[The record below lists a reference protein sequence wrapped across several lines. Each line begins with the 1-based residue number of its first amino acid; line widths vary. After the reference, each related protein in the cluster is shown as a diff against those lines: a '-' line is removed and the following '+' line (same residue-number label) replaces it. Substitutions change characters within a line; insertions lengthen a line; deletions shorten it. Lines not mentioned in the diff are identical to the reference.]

1 MALTVH
7 LNSFSYIK
15 SGIPDDHTGHGGGF
29 VFDCRFINNPGRKE
43 EFKSLTGQQKEV
55 IAFLESQEEMNKFL
69 NNVYDITDPAIEN
82 YIERKGLGMQESPT
96 GLWYFLRK
104 EGRGNLISDNKKVRI
119 AYECSLLDGTKCYSS
134 DDSGPKE
141 IVLGKTGIEQG
152 LYEGLKMLRPGAEAI
167 FIIPPFLGHGL
178 IGDGRKIPPRA
189 VIVYEVKV
197 LSVE

>member
-1 MALTVH
+1 MQPFKYYRICIFTFFLSVLLISCRGRNEAERVVAGPGKNDMTE
-7 LNSFSYIK
+7 LNRY
-15 SGIPDDHTGHGGGF
+15 F
-29 VFDCRFINNPGRKE
+29 V
-43 EFKSLTGQQKEV
+43 QKDRE
-55 IAFLESQEEMNKFL
+55 I
-69 NNVYDITDPAIEN
+69 IEN

-178 IGDGRKIPPRA
+178 IGDGRKIPPRT